1 MLDNLLVL
9 NNTVGIGSLCKIEP
23 SNVIFL
29 LGENN
34 PDSNLI
40 LSSKVKDKYIKIAN
54 KIDDPKEQEQSAGFE
69 DEDAQDEDAEDE
81 DVEDED
87 ENMKRN
93 VRSVSTS
100 LHNSTGKSTNID
112 IQRLDDLLLFCA

>member
-9 NNTVGIGSLCKIEP
+9 NNTVGMGSLCKIEP

-29 LGENN
+29 LRENK
-34 PDSNLI
+34 PDSKSI
-40 LSSKVKDKYIKIAN
+40 LSSKEKDKYIKLAN
-54 KIDDPKEQEQSAGFE
+54 KIDDQKKQEQSAGFE

-87 ENMKRN
+87 KNMKRK

-100 LHNSTGKSTNID
+100 SQNSTGKSTNID
-112 IQRLDDLLLFCA
+112 IQRLDYLLLFCA